1 MLPDRSNELS
11 QAIGRSRGALAAVA
25 LFSAVLNLLML
36 TGTIFMLQVYDRVLA
51 SGSQA
56 TLLVLVFIVVFLYGL
71 MGVLDHIRGRAL
83 ARIGADFHDQL
94 DGRVFRAVLRQAEHP
109 ILRDKP
115 ASGLRD
121 LNSFQSFLASATV
134 GSLFDLPWTPVYLV
148 LLFLFHPLLGWSAIA
163 GGLIVIV
170 LAILNQRA
178 TRLANGEA
186 GLRTQI
192 AEARTETLRKGVE
205 TAVALGM
212 DGRLGELRAKESA
225 AGLAASIRASDAG
238 GGYTV
243 ATKTFRLLL
252 QSLILAV
259 GAYLV
264 LIGELG
270 AGAMIAGTTLMGRAL
285 APIEQCVGQWPVV
298 QKAWSAWHSLQEL
311 LVQVPAPTIPMALPA
326 PQGHLS
332 VRALSVTPPGEETVL
347 LWDVSFDL
355 NPGQALAV
363 IGSSGSGK
371 TTLARALVGLW
382 PASAGEVR
390 LDGAE
395 LDQFDRV
402 ERGRNIG
409 YLPQEVVLFAGT
421 VAENIARFNSMAKP
435 EQIVAAA
442 RAAAAHELILSLP
455 QGYDT
460 EVTNGGTRLSGGQR
474 QRIGLARAL
483 FGDPALLVLDEP
495 NSALD
500 DQGMVALN
508 TAVLNAKNSGKSVV
522 LMSHRPASL
531 ADCDLVL
538 FLDGGRM
545 HAFGPRDEIL
555 SRIAKNSAAVVSKLR
570 PRETA

>member
-1 MLPDRSNELS
+1 
-11 QAIGRSRGALAAVA
+11 
-25 LFSAVLNLLML
+25 
-36 TGTIFMLQVYDRVLA
+36 
-51 SGSQA
+51 
-56 TLLVLVFIVVFLYGL
+56 
-71 MGVLDHIRGRAL
+71 
-83 ARIGADFHDQL
+83 
-94 DGRVFRAVLRQAEHP
+94 
-109 ILRDKP
+109 
-115 ASGLRD
+115 
-121 LNSFQSFLASATV
+121 
-134 GSLFDLPWTPVYLV
+134 
-148 LLFLFHPLLGWSAIA
+148 
-163 GGLIVIV
+163 
-170 LAILNQRA
+170 
-178 TRLANGEA
+178 
-186 GLRTQI
+186 
-192 AEARTETLRKGVE
+192 
-205 TAVALGM
+205 
-212 DGRLGELRAKESA
+212 
-225 AGLAASIRASDAG
+225 
-238 GGYTV
+238 
-243 ATKTFRLLL
+243 
-252 QSLILAV
+252 
-259 GAYLV
+259 
-264 LIGELG
+264 
-270 AGAMIAGTTLMGRAL
+270 
-285 APIEQCVGQWPVV
+285 
-298 QKAWSAWHSLQEL
+298 
-311 LVQVPAPTIPMALPA
+311 
-326 PQGHLS
+326 
-332 VRALSVTPPGEETVL
+332 VTPPGEETVL
-347 LWDVSFDL
+347 LRDVSFDL

-382 PASAGEVR
+382 PASAGEIR

-421 VAENIARFNSMAKP
+421 VAENIARFNAKATP

-483 FGDPALLVLDEP
+483 FGEPALLVLDEP

-538 FLDGGRM
+538 VLDGGRM

-555 SRIAKNSAAVVSKLR
+555 PRIAKNSAAVVSKLR
-570 PRETA
+570 HRETG